1 MSFSKH
7 FNRRSFG
14 KLVNVCAV
22 LVLLFSTIAP
32 GAAQAASSHTAPV
45 TTNGNCE
52 VATDNTIFLPLISS
66 AASAIASGVQGVFA
80 SPQVVERQLKY
91 TAGKTY
97 VYDYNVTVTTTS
109 SQRDSQGTNS
119 SDKSKTVMAAK
130 AEVTITGQDGNG
142 DFDGTVVMSDPFICS
157 ADLASGT
164 DSSPAAEDI
173 AVLATELAKPLVFKQ
188 KANGVIAA
196 VSYPADAKPTVTNLQ
211 KGVINALQTL
221 LQEGDTYK
229 AAELGGQGTY
239 TATYTLSEAND
250 QLNIVKSYDED
261 SFSDL
266 NKKGDEVKSL
276 QMDSKVTAV
285 LDGAKGVIDSVSTEE
300 SLITG
305 DGSAEPNDYTDPNVT
320 FDGTTAWTTV
330 TSAGTLK
337 LSTIK
342 DASAQA
348 AALFGPYVDGSLEAT
363 FEDQASNDQGI
374 DIEAVDLDAEFAAFE
389 VVPADTEQNPFP
401 DPAKFQRIL
410 DLINADQGTEVFDKL
425 VARLAANA
433 SNDLIAKGYIDLLT
447 AIGTPEAQNVLTE
460 VIKPSAQAASISAT
474 MSISTQEQALIGFA
488 RIESPSQKAVDTLG
502 SLSADGASQ
511 LQSTAISVLG
521 AAIDNLK
528 DEDPTQAQSL
538 ADGLVSSLN
547 SATEQDMVE
556 TYLDALGNAGVAST
570 ADKITE
576 YTNISNTSVVSETE
590 IVEASAYNALRK
602 IPGEAIENTLVAALQ
617 DTNQPNGTRLLVA
630 DILANRADLSA
641 QGAAALADF
650 QIADLASGGT
660 YSRSWGGW
668 LGNSKLGIHL
678 PGKFTVSSINQL
690 YLYADQ
696 QANGYVWNNS
706 FSVARGQL
714 LSHKYGNYQKF
725 GAYLNIGGNLI
736 SKKYETYLTC
746 NYSKS
751 GTLYSGSYSWKKR
764 FNIPVVWVIT
774 IGVDVKVSI
783 NGALDY
789 AYGANV
795 CNLNNSSLYGG
806 VTPRVWAGLTAEAY
820 LNLRLARGGV
830 GINATILNT
839 LLPVKLTLTYNGSTF
854 RFCSDIKVITYPLSG
869 YIYAFADVGIDYW
882 LGAYWKRIY
891 QGNLATFS
899 VGQYTYNILV
909 RCW

>member
-1 MSFSKH
+1 MFFRKRSL
-7 FNRRSFG
+7 RRSFG
-14 KLVNVCAV
+14 KTVNVCAI
-22 LVLLFSTIAP
+22 LVLLFSAIAP
-32 GAAQAASSHTAPV
+32 GAAQAAAATPAAPV
-45 TTNGNCE
+45 QTDGNCS
-52 VATDNTIFLPLISS
+52 TSTSIFLPLITSS
-66 AASAIASGVQGVFA
+66 AGAIVSSVQGIFA

-119 SDKSKTVMAAK
+119 SDKSKTVMSAK

-221 LQEGDTYK
+221 LQAGDTYK

-250 QLNIVKSYDED
+250 QLSIVKSYDQS
-261 SFSDL
+261 SFSDM

-276 QMDSKVTAV
+276 KMDSKVTAV
-285 LDGAKGVIDSVSTEE
+285 LDGAKGVIADVSTEE

-305 DGSAEPNDYTDPNVT
+305 DGTAEPNDYTDPNVT
-320 FDGTTAWTTV
+320 FDGTATWTTV

-337 LSTIK
+337 LNTIK

-348 AALFGPYVDGSLEAT
+348 AALLGTYVDGSLEAI
-363 FEDQASNDQGI
+363 FEEPEKSARGI
-374 DIEAVDLDAEFAAFE
+374 DIETVDLDAEFAAFE
-389 VVPADTEQNPFP
+389 VVPADTTQNPFP

-410 DLINADQGTEVFDKL
+410 DLVEADTATAVFDKL
-425 VARLAANA
+425 VERLNANAANEK
-433 SNDLIAKGYIDLLT
+433 IAKAYIDLLS
-447 AIGTPEAQNVLTE
+447 AIGTPAAQAVLAE
-460 VIKPSAQAASISAT
+460 ILKPSAQAASISAT
-474 MSISTQEQALIGFA
+474 MSITTQQQALIDFA
-488 RIESPSQKAVDTLG
+488 RVESPSDKAVETLG
-502 SLSADGASQ
+502 SLSSDDSSP
-511 LQSTAISVLG
+511 LQNTAISVLG
-521 AAIDNLK
+521 AAIGNLK
-528 DEDPTQAQSL
+528 DENPDKAQSL

-547 SATEQDMVE
+547 NATDREMVE
-556 TYLDALGNAGVAST
+556 TYLDALGNAGVANT

-576 YTNISNTSVVSETE
+576 YTNPANTSVYTETQV
-590 IVEASAYNALRK
+590 VEASAYYALRK
-602 IPGEAIENTLVAALQ
+602 IPGAAVENTLVAALQ
-617 DTNQPNGTRLLVA
+617 DTNQPNSTRLLVA
-630 DILANRADLSA
+630 DVLKGRAELSA

-650 QIADLASGGT
+650 QLADLAGGGT
-660 YSRSWGGW
+660 YARSWGAW
-668 LGNSKLGIHL
+668 LGNSKLGIYL
-678 PGKFTVSSINQL
+678 PGSFTVSSINQL

-696 QANGYVWNNS
+696 QANGYVWDNS

-714 LSHKYGNYQKF
+714 LSYRYGNYQLF

-736 SKKYETYLTC
+736 AKKYEVYLPC
-746 NYSKS
+746 SYSAS
-751 GTLYSGSYSWKKR
+751 GTLFSGGYSWTKS
-764 FNIPVVWVIT
+764 FNIPIVWVIT

-783 NGALDY
+783 NAALDY

-806 VTPRVWAGLTAEAY
+806 VTPRVWSGLTAEAY

-839 LLPVKLTLTYNGSTF
+839 LLPVKLTLSYNGSTF

-869 YIYAFADVGIDYW
+869 YIYAFADVGVDYW
-882 LGAYWKRIY
+882 LGAIWHRVYEGR
-891 QGNLATFS
+891 LTDFS

-909 RCW
+909 ACW